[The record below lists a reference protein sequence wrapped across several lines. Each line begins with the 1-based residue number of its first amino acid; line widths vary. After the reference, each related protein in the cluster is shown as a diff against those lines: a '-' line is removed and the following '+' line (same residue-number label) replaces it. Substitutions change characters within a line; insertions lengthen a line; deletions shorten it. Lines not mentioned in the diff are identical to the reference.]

1 MSKRQMRKD
10 RALEEVARQKGKRR
24 AGIVQTCIGGILAV
38 VGIFGVQV
46 LQGAGILP
54 YGNMVVS
61 FVTFATV
68 VAACAVLGMGVRTFT
83 RASQQINALR
93 QRYGISDE
101 EVRGL

>member
-1 MSKRQMRKD
+1 MSKRKMRKE
-10 RALEEVARQKGKRR
+10 RALEEIARQKGRR
-24 AGIVQTCIGGILAV
+24 RTGIVQTSIGGILAV
-38 VGIFGVQV
+38 LGIFGVQV

-54 YGNMVVS
+54 YGNMAVS
-61 FVTFATV
+61 AITFITV